1 MGIMTGWKPAWHC
14 GQCPAWRLHI
24 PWDVSHF
31 KGPLCLV
38 HRDQGIHVLGGYKSR
53 LTDPGHE
60 EKWHVMG
67 LCLGTSDSWCSTG
80 KWLGKVD
87 LLRTALTSK
96 VIRRTTLPAF
106 LPSSLIQ
113 QQSPQAS
120 LFPRTLPPDV
130 TSHSSSS
137 VSVS

>member
-1 MGIMTGWKPAWHC
+1 M
-14 GQCPAWRLHI
+14 
-24 PWDVSHF
+24 
-31 KGPLCLV
+31 
-38 HRDQGIHVLGGYKSR
+38 
-53 LTDPGHE
+53 
-60 EKWHVMG
+60 MG

-87 LLRTALTSK
+87 LLRMALTSK
-96 VIRRTTLPAF
+96 IIRRTTLPAF

-130 TSHSSSS
+130 TSHLSSS